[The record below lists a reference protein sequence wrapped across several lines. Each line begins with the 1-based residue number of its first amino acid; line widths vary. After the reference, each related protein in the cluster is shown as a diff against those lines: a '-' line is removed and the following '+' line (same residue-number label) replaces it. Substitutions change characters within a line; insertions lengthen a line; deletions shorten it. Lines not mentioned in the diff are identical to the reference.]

1 MITAAIWF
9 SSDGVDDQ
17 EVALVTWTLG
27 VQRIALLVLR
37 PEHAACLTNLCWDT
51 LDLTV
56 LFTDGQILV
65 DLARTSAVLCIA
77 LVRVL
82 PV

>member
-1 MITAAIWF
+1 MITATVRF
-9 SSDGVDDQ
+9 SSDRVDDQ

-27 VQRIALLVLR
+27 VQRIALLVPR

-56 LFTDGQILV
+56 LVTEGKILV
-65 DLARTSAVLCIA
+65 DLAWTSAVLGIA

>member
-1 MITAAIWF
+1 MITATVRF
-9 SSDGVDDQ
+9 SSDRVDYQ
-17 EVALVTWTLG
+17 EIALVTWTLG
-27 VQRIALLVLR
+27 VQRITLLVPW

-56 LFTDGQILV
+56 FVTEGQILV
-65 DLARTSAVLCIA
+65 DLAWTSAVLGIA